1 MTIAERLRQE
11 GEQSKAL
18 HIAKIMLE
26 SGVPLTDIMRLPG
39 CQKKSWLRRASKFL
53 SRRHFQ
59 KLPTPSASTP
69 PAGDKT
75 RPDANKRRMG
85 RFGEDI

>member
-26 SGVPLTDIMRLPG
+26 LPESLLQTSCALPG
-39 CQKKSWLRRASKFL
+39 CQKKS
-53 SRRHFQ
+53 
-59 KLPTPSASTP
+59 
-69 PAGDKT
+69 
-75 RPDANKRRMG
+75 
-85 RFGEDI
+85 